1 MKFNKVAMDMWEVLV
16 NSSHFFFFNEI
27 ADINNSNNNGN
38 KITNPSKK
46 KKNIYIYI
54 YNYCILLELLIRW
67 RLREKMEKRL
77 TWLGLTVYLHSKRS

>member
-1 MKFNKVAMDMWEVLV
+1 MKFNQVAMDMWEVIV

-46 KKNIYIYI
+46 KIYIYI
-54 YNYCILLELLIRW
+54 
-67 RLREKMEKRL
+67 
-77 TWLGLTVYLHSKRS
+77 

>member
-16 NSSHFFFFNEI
+16 NSSHFFFLMKLLI
-27 ADINNSNNNGN
+27 LIL
-38 KITNPSKK
+38 ITMAIKLQTLAKK
-46 KKNIYIYI
+46 KKYIYIYI